1 MPPQNNGRTVIN
13 LQLTL
18 TELRGGQIMPITL
31 LYATV
36 RPKFG
41 FGTENRNQGPI
52 SVSVSEANFF
62 FRNRIFFFF
71 KFFSF
76 LPTSLGNISFY
87 KIQNKPRS

>member
-71 KFFSF
+71 QIFLISPHFFGEYKF
-76 LPTSLGNISFY
+76 L
-87 KIQNKPRS
+87 